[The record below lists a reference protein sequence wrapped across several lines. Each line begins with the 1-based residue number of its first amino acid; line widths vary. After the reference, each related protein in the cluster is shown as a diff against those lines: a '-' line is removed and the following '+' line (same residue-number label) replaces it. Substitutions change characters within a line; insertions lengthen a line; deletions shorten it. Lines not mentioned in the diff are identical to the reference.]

1 MVSLRP
7 SVALA
12 SIVVVVAAACSD
24 ATGGG
29 PGPLDVSVA
38 LARSTIARGDTTH
51 LTATIHNMSTRSVT
65 FNNVC
70 AFDVRVLPVGDTP
83 DLRPRPRICIAIY
96 GPVTLAPSET
106 VVWTLLFDATAEQ
119 CTGSICVWD
128 HLPVG
133 HYQVWGVLNYA
144 EGPGVSAPVPLE
156 IR

>member
-1 MVSLRP
+1 
-7 SVALA
+7 
-12 SIVVVVAAACSD
+12 
-24 ATGGG
+24 
-29 PGPLDVSVA
+29 
-38 LARSTIARGDTTH
+38 
-51 LTATIHNMSTRSVT
+51 MSTRSVT

-83 DLRPRPRICIAIY
+83 DLRPRQRICIAIY
-96 GPVTLAPSET
+96 APVTLAPSET